1 MPFGI
6 NSASEEFQRRM
17 DEIIQDLKGTTVIV
31 DDILVYGSGN
41 TYEEALKDH
50 DKNLLNLLERLR

>member
-17 DEIIQDLKGTTVIV
+17 DEVIQDLKGTTVIV

>member
-1 MPFGI
+1 
-6 NSASEEFQRRM
+6 M
-17 DEIIQDLKGTTVIV
+17 DEVIQDLKGTTVIV

-50 DKNLLNLLERLR
+50 GKNLLNLLERLR

>member
-1 MPFGI
+1 
-6 NSASEEFQRRM
+6 M
-17 DEIIQDLKGTTVIV
+17 DEVIQDLKGTTVIV